1 MIAESYSS
9 SSTVWPDKLPLSFE
23 LLRWNFELFFKIIL
37 FLFLLLLII
46 ISNTRVIRRSRSRS
60 SDEGSDVTRFQ
71 LAASRRSNSQRAR
84 SYARWSS
91 HHSRELSPA
100 SSVHYIPKVT
110 SVIHVPSTSSPFN
123 RNPHLRPT
131 FDARDII
138 SSLQSAAS
146 VLNVLDSL
154 PAAHPDSLVSL
165 ADDSAFVDFKLLLK
179 LSSSANKHKS
189 GSSTSKSDPGI
200 RDFATWI
207 RAFHIFAAYRSFH
220 FSQMSLALWKYVGV
234 MA

>member
-1 MIAESYSS
+1 M
-9 SSTVWPDKLPLSFE
+9 P
-23 LLRWNFELFFKIIL
+23 
-37 FLFLLLLII
+37 
-46 ISNTRVIRRSRSRS
+46 SNTRAVHRSRSRS

-71 LAASRRSNSQRAR
+71 LAASRHSNSERAR
-84 SYARWSS
+84 SYARSSS
-91 HHSRELSPA
+91 HHSRDLSPA
-100 SSVHYIPKVT
+100 SSGHYIPKVT
-110 SVIHVPSTSSPFN
+110 SVIHVPSTSSLFN
-123 RNPHLRPT
+123 RDPHLRPT
-131 FDARDII
+131 FDASNII
-138 SSLQSAAS
+138 SSRQSTVS
-146 VLNVLDSL
+146 VFNELDRL
-154 PAAHPDSLVSL
+154 PAALADSLVSL

-189 GSSTSKSDPGI
+189 GSSTSKSNPGI